1 MFVMNDSLDVRA
13 VSLTIEKLRNGETKY
28 LRMYSDEYVN
38 SDEYVKQ
45 FANDDDYAFWLS
57 EKAKHSETK
66 NVA

>member
-45 FANDDDYAFWLS
+45 FANDDDYVFWLS